1 MSGGQ
6 NIIKKGLVR
15 MAKKNVFEFARMKER
30 GGRVTYL
37 TAYDFY
43 TASLAEQA
51 GVDMLLVGDTVGRA
65 VYGYG
70 NMLPVTMDQM
80 VVHCQAVRK
89 GAPNTFIIGDLPF
102 LSYETS
108 VSDAIKNAGR
118 LIKEADVDAVKPEGG
133 RTVAPQ
139 IKAIVDSGMLVQGHI
154 GLTPQRLGPMGG
166 FTVQALTGQDAM
178 EVLADAKAIEEAGAF
193 STVLVGVPTEVG
205 KVITENLNIPVY
217 GIAAG
222 MSCDGQVLIVTD
234 MLGITQLFIPK
245 FVRRYRNLDKE
256 MVGAFREYVDDVK
269 NGRFPEEQHCEK
281 MEAGEE
287 EKFRQL
293 LRKPS

>member
-1 MSGGQ
+1 M
-6 NIIKKGLVR
+6 
-15 MAKKNVFEFARMKER
+15 
-30 GGRVTYL
+30 

-118 LIKEADVDAVKPEGG
+118 LIKEADVDAVKPE
-133 RTVAPQ
+133 
-139 IKAIVDSGMLVQGHI
+139 
-154 GLTPQRLGPMGG
+154 
-166 FTVQALTGQDAM
+166 
-178 EVLADAKAIEEAGAF
+178 
-193 STVLVGVPTEVG
+193 
-205 KVITENLNIPVY
+205 
-217 GIAAG
+217 
-222 MSCDGQVLIVTD
+222 
-234 MLGITQLFIPK
+234 
-245 FVRRYRNLDKE
+245 
-256 MVGAFREYVDDVK
+256 
-269 NGRFPEEQHCEK
+269 
-281 MEAGEE
+281 
-287 EKFRQL
+287 
-293 LRKPS
+293 